1 MNGMCLLIINF
12 FWVRFLSLQ
21 ILIEGLTTTVL
32 DDGFVHFIVAIVAM
46 RYVLLNINNKNY

>member
-1 MNGMCLLIINF
+1 MKGMCLLIINV